1 MSGWCGKIS
10 RCPAFLAMA
19 AFPSDRPSPVFSLA
33 TQLINSGVI
42 ISGFTVVLST
52 KCSFQSVQ
60 TISLGIMNGMVNMI
74 FAVAL
79 IMFTRRK
86 IYHGI
91 NKNKS
96 TLRLFLTD
104 PVVILYLLFAIW
116 EVSWILWTT
125 SVWSTDSCNNAI
137 YAQIVLLV
145 VNIIVGTVL
154 FIFTFSTEGCR
165 FPRWREAAH
174 AKWEEQHTQWD
185 VGVMNG
191 AGTAGGAQAVR
202 DEPVSEEME
211 DEYSR
216 THSGVSDDT
225 SGGRMNSALHSHA
238 GTASTSQHP
247 RRAAIGSTFD
257 RSNSMVT
264 TQSATWA

>member
-1 MSGWCGKIS
+1 
-10 RCPAFLAMA
+10 MA

-74 FAVAL
+74 FAVAI

-86 IYHGI
+86 IYRGI
-91 NKNKS
+91 SRNRS
-96 TLRLFLTD
+96 TVRLFLTD
-104 PVVILYLLFAIW
+104 PVVILYLFFVVW
-116 EVSWILWTT
+116 EISWILWTS
-125 SVWSTDSCNNAI
+125 SVLSSDACNNAI
-137 YAQIVLLV
+137 YAELFLLV
-145 VNIIVGTVL
+145 INIVVGMIL

-185 VGVMNG
+185 LGVING
-191 AGTAGGAQAVR
+191 ASTVGGTGTQTGV
-202 DEPVSEEME
+202 EPVTEEM

-216 THSGVSDDT
+216 THSRVSETT
-225 SGGRMNSALHSHA
+225 SGGRGTSALHSLA
-238 GTASTSQHP
+238 GTGSTSQHQ
-247 RRAAIGSTFD
+247 RRPPLVGSTFD

-264 TQSATWA
+264 TQSASWA